1 MRLLLAALRRGNAP
15 DGLLGGLDDDVIAS
29 QREVFERVTGLVS
42 SELQAA
48 EVAALRPQVYR
59 RLAQASPEPL
69 LLKVH
74 DRFESAA
81 VGPQAFPP
89 GQARALVYLVRDP
102 RDVCVSFAHHLGL
115 PVEETLQRMLR
126 ESLHLNGGELPQS
139 DQFEQWL
146 GRWDRHV
153 SGWLDQRC
161 ADVLMVRYEDLLCDT
176 VAVLARV
183 IERIGIPATTHDLEQ
198 AVARCRF
205 DRLVET
211 EAREGFAERSGPSL
225 RFFRSGRSGSWRD
238 VLTAEQAARIEAEF
252 GVVMRRLGYLGAAVD
267 RP

>member
-1 MRLLLAALRRGNAP
+1 
-15 DGLLGGLDDDVIAS
+15 
-29 QREVFERVTGLVS
+29 
-42 SELQAA
+42 
-48 EVAALRPQVYR
+48 
-59 RLAQASPEPL
+59 
-69 LLKVH
+69 
-74 DRFESAA
+74 
-81 VGPQAFPP
+81 
-89 GQARALVYLVRDP
+89 
-102 RDVCVSFAHHLGL
+102 
-115 PVEETLQRMLR
+115 
-126 ESLHLNGGELPQS
+126 
-139 DQFEQWL
+139 
-146 GRWDRHV
+146 
-153 SGWLDQRC
+153 
-161 ADVLMVRYEDLLCDT
+161 